1 MMKTSYNNSVSVPSA
16 PPMATVVAVNSI
28 GTYEA
33 QGYKYNENI
42 NTGVGVVQV
51 HSVQTEDASDLVDQ
65 VRLNKLAEFIS
76 EHEISNEYAIKLRQL
91 EGYDIVLICDDSGS
105 MNTAV
110 TTPNTKDFMKLPTRW
125 KEMKAIV
132 SVIMEVSIILDND
145 GIDVYFLNR
154 PPEYN
159 VANYEKIEKIFKK
172 KPAGYTPIVNVF
184 KRVLQEKTKLLA
196 EKKLLIILAT
206 DGEPTN
212 DVGKLEDNNG
222 VKEKQKLYDLLKFQR
237 NPQNKIHTT
246 VLACTDD
253 DSTMEYLDEW
263 DKTLHNFDLV
273 DDYWSEKERIKEAQE
288 SQGKSHSFSH
298 GDYIVKIL
306 LGSIDRTLGSMD
318 GSSAD
323 ATPIKQVSLTYVQ
336 PVPMRQTYQSNSSR
350 QLYVQPET
358 KKSASVCVIS

>member
-1 MMKTSYNNSVSVPSA
+1 MKPSYNNSVPVPSA
-16 PPMATVVAVNSI
+16 PPMASVVVVDPL
-28 GTYEA
+28 GTYDV
-33 QGYKYNENI
+33 QGYQYNENI
-42 NTGVGVVQV
+42 HFVK
-51 HSVQTEDASDLVDQ
+51 TEDTSDTAEQ
-65 VRLNKLAEFIS
+65 VRLIKLKNFIN
-76 EHEISNEYAIKLRQL
+76 EHEISNDYAIKLRQL

-105 MNTAV
+105 MNTTV
-110 TTPNTKDFMKLPTRW
+110 TNPNIKNFMKLQTRW
-125 KEMKAIV
+125 DEMKAIV
-132 SVIMEVSIILDND
+132 SVIMEVSIILDDD

-159 VANYEKIEKIFKK
+159 VSNYEKIEEIFKE
-172 KPAGYTPIVNVF
+172 KPAGLTPIVNVF
-184 KRVLQEKTKLLA
+184 NRVLQEKATSLA

-222 VKEKQKLYDLLKFQR
+222 VKEKQKLYNLLKFQR
-237 NPQNKIHTT
+237 NPPNKIHTT
-246 VLACTDD
+246 ILACTDD

-273 DDYWSEKERIKEAQE
+273 DDFWSEKKRIKEAQE

-323 ATPIKQVSLTYVQ
+323 VSSIYIQPQTKHVQ
-336 PVPMRQTYQSNSSR
+336 SI
-350 QLYVQPET
+350 
-358 KKSASVCVIS
+358 CVIS